1 MHCNHRRNDLIESTA
16 CMYRAGPLK
25 HHRKEVAPQV
35 TVEKMASASSNGTEQ
50 SDAIRRVRSKNI
62 MSAQYFPSA
71 NQHLQSQNQLYSQ
84 QLSAASSSNCSSN
97 SNCNPTI
104 KHSNQQFFQDGATS
118 ASALVARR
126 VYNQKVKNLNIK
138 FQAEHSRA

>member
-1 MHCNHRRNDLIESTA
+1 MQCNYRRNDLVESTA
-16 CMYRAGPLK
+16 CMYRAGPMK
-25 HHRKEVAPQV
+25 HYRKEVTPQV
-35 TVEKMASASSNGTEQ
+35 IVEKMASASSAGTDQ

-84 QLSAASSSNCSSN
+84 QLSAASSNNCSSN
-97 SNCNPTI
+97 CKPTI

-126 VYNQKVKNLNIK
+126 VYNQKVKNLN
-138 FQAEHSRA
+138 FRA